1 MSFQNF
7 FERVN
12 FRDKI
17 NLNAQQIWR
26 TAMIVVTII
35 ALISVILFSVD
46 ATFKYTSKK
55 QVISGLHKGWS
66 VSIAVISA
74 LLIPVAAYVYK
85 TKGTTGSLIVVDN
98 V

>member
-7 FERVN
+7 FKTGN

-17 NLNAQQIWR
+17 NLSSQKVWR
-26 TAMIVVTII
+26 TAMIVVTLI

-55 QVISGLHKGWS
+55 QVISGLPKGWS
-66 VSIAVISA
+66 VAIAVLSA
-74 LLIPVAAYVYK
+74 LLIPLAAYVNT
-85 TKGTTGSLIVVDN
+85 TKGTTGSLVVVGD
-98 V
+98 